1 MKPTYLNDHVKEWTN
16 FQTNLDPDRR
26 QLFNELIQDLQ
37 KHHDMTKTLDSETI
51 LLSLV
56 IELKRELEDV
66 RNQLEL
72 AQTHIAEEQVD
83 LPQPVQP

>member
-1 MKPTYLNDHVKEWTN
+1 MPTTQLNDQIKEWTTY
-16 FQTNLDPDRR
+16 QANLDPDRR
-26 QLFNELIQDLQ
+26 QLFNELVQDLQ
-37 KHHDMTKTLDSETI
+37 KHHDLGSNVDTETI

-72 AQTHIAEEQVD
+72 TRINTMTTENE
-83 LPQPVQP
+83 LPQPV